1 MRTGSAKLDRLFK
14 DHGSRIEIQSG
25 KKHWVVKVDG
35 KTVIVLSHGPGRNTK
50 YRTMKNSEARLVRA
64 LREAGVDV

>member
-1 MRTGSAKLDRLFK
+1 
-14 DHGSRIEIQSG
+14 
-25 KKHWVVKVDG
+25 VDG
-35 KTVIVLSHGPGRNTK
+35 KTVMVLSHGPGRNTK